1 MPLTR
6 RLGLVF
12 LLLPLSL
19 SASAST
25 SPECLKH
32 LGGTGFDVNCYGGL
46 TTDIKADSE
55 RIYRQLAD
63 SMPRGNA
70 NRQLLD
76 EYMSA
81 QTAAEKFCTF
91 EKEAGTGWMPSPSPD
106 TYNMWDGIY
115 AECVYETRK
124 QQNARLRSLLKRYKN
139 EE

>member
-1 MPLTR
+1 MPLTE

-12 LLLPLSL
+12 LLLPLSV
-19 SASAST
+19 SASAGT
-25 SPECLKH
+25 NPECLKH

-55 RIYRQLAD
+55 RIYRKLAD
-63 SMPRGNA
+63 SMPQGNA
-70 NRQLLD
+70 NRKLLD

-81 QTAAEKFCTF
+81 QAAAEKFCVL
-91 EKEAGTGWMPSPSPD
+91 EKEAGTNWMPSPSPN

-124 QQNARLRSLLKRYKN
+124 QQNARLRSLLKSYKN
-139 EE
+139 ED